1 MKSKII
7 RFSLLFAV
15 TATAISLSAF
25 IPSQG
30 KPWVV
35 PEKFIKMTSPVKS
48 DAASIKEGKELW
60 SKNCQSCH
68 GKLGLGDGS
77 KAAQLKTE
85 PGDFSTD
92 LVQKQTNGALFFKI
106 SEGRSDMPSFKK
118 KLESEED
125 IWNIINYIRS
135 LKK

>member
-1 MKSKII
+1 MKHVITL
-7 RFSLLFAV
+7 SLLAV
-15 TATAISLSAF
+15 FVIAASFTF
-25 IPSQG
+25 MPN
-30 KPWVV
+30 KPWPV
-35 PEKFIKMTSPVKS
+35 PDKDAKKANPVKT
-48 DAASIKEGKELW
+48 DAVSVSAGKALW
-60 SKNCQSCH
+60 SQHCSSCH
-68 GKLGLGDGS
+68 GKAGLGDGS

-92 LVQKQTNGALFFKI
+92 LVQKQPNGALFFKI

-125 IWNIINYIRS
+125 IWNLINYIRT